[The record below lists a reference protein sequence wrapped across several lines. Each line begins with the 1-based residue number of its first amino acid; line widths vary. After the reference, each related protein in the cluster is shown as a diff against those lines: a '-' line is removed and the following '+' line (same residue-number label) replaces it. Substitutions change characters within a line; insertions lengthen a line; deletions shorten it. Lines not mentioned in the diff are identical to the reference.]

1 VRGTY
6 AGGKRYSLIDLQAS
20 IMANDEVRDVSNAFG
35 YKYPNYFRLDVK
47 PGYRINTKKI
57 THEFTIDIQN
67 VTRNLNVFQQTYDI
81 TNKAIKTDYQLRF
94 FVIPQYRI
102 LF

>member
-1 VRGTY
+1 L
-6 AGGKRYSLIDLQAS
+6 AAS
-20 IMANDEVRDVSNAFG
+20 IAQNREVLDVSRAFSE
-35 YKYPNYFRLDVK
+35 KYSDYFRLDVK
-47 PGYRINTKKI
+47 PGYRYNSKRL

-67 VTRNLNVFQQTYDI
+67 VTRHLNVFQQSYDI
-81 TNKAIKTDYQLRF
+81 LNQQVKTDYQLRF